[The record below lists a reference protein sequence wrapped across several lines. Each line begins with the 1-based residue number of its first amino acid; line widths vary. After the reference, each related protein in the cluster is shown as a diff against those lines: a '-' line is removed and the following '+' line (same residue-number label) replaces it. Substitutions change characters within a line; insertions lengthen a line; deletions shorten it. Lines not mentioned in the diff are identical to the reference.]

1 MKLNVICLNLR
12 ILTHLKIQILKNSK
26 NIRKRK
32 LKQDDYTYK
41 NLYDANDD
49 PPASQESVANSNVD
63 DKINN
68 FNYIIEGEAEPIK

>member
-1 MKLNVICLNLR
+1 MSEFENFDPFEDSDS
-12 ILTHLKIQILKNSK
+12 QNSK

-41 NLYDANDD
+41 NLYDANED